1 MNVPDGPTDVDERL
15 VALRPLTEDEKRLVA
30 QEQCAIP
37 VRYLLGVGQ
46 SPIVAALDA
55 IDPSGDP
62 EHAHAEADRVLL
74 AGLSP
79 EVRAAYDRLVA
90 RAAWWAFS

>member
-1 MNVPDGPTDVDERL
+1 MASAGKITVRVDVERITTPL
-15 VALRPLTEDEKRLVA
+15 V
-30 QEQCAIP
+30 
-37 VRYLLGVGQ
+37 
-46 SPIVAALDA
+46 VAALDA

>member
-1 MNVPDGPTDVDERL
+1 MAAVGKLTVKVDVERITTPL
-15 VALRPLTEDEKRLVA
+15 V
-30 QEQCAIP
+30 
-37 VRYLLGVGQ
+37 
-46 SPIVAALDA
+46 VAALDA

-74 AGLSP
+74 AALGP